1 MHGILIAL
9 RDAKRREAF
18 ASTLARAGWPVA
30 ACADVEAAA
39 QILGA
44 EQTALLIGDARSL
57 RGEEDDPDL
66 LTAAGHRGLPCL
78 LLGGIDAPDEDAA
91 PAASCHVL
99 PGDPDAQ
106 ALLDAVRGLLP
117 EPPAPP
123 AAADGAEDDAEAN
136 AGDEAGDE
144 AMPGLADEAPARLLC
159 CGLGAESAATLAR
172 DLGPLSEG
180 LETCADEAALRAALA
195 SGPAALLLLG
205 PALAAQAQ
213 ELLAHV
219 RDAALLQSLPVV
231 VLWPDT
237 PPPWEALFAAGA
249 SDVLPAA
256 VAGAEL
262 AARLRGHLQRRLQ
275 AAEQAAASAA
285 SQYGLGQ
292 PRAATGPA
300 PTPTHAAETARADAV
315 SAEARTLAEANRE
328 LERKNRELDEARGQ
342 ALAAASNRSAFIA
355 NISHEIRTPLN
366 AVLGMIELLG
376 ETELNREQREWLH
389 LVEHSGQQL
398 LHLVRDVLDF
408 SKIEAGEI
416 TVNNEPFDITD
427 CVEDAV
433 TLTAFQSQQQGV
445 EVAYDIGDGV
455 PAQLL
460 GDGWRVRQILLNY
473 LQNAIK
479 HGRGG
484 QIEVRIT
491 RHPAPDGQAFI
502 RFCVRDD
509 GPGIPEQQLR
519 QLFQRFSQLAGGER
533 TDGAGLGL
541 AISRHLAELMGGRVW
556 GSSEMGEGSAFYL
569 ELPAREAASPPS
581 PEEEAQRRFLAGRR
595 VLVAE
600 RQPLTRQ
607 RLQGLLRGWGATV
620 VCAESGEDVLTL
632 FGRGEGFA
640 LALIDQQLPDMDCE
654 ELAGELRGSGR
665 AGDCVLLLGTGM
677 GDASSCPQD
686 YRERYSKPLRRA
698 ALRATL
704 QAALGLGEG
713 QPRRDGDR
721 FARMMRWL
729 WPGFDKRGLEARD
742 GPAQRVLLV
751 EDNKPNQQVVSLML
765 QSLGVEVRLAEHGQ
779 QALQQLDERPADVVL
794 MDINMPVMDGITAA
808 KEIHDRRWPGGRPY
822 IIALSADPAQ
832 DDSRLRDSG
841 LMDDYLMKPVGREAL
856 QQALQRARGEDR
868 DAAPPQPAAAP
879 GGTGLPQE
887 APEVLHK
894 LGAELGTAALA
905 SMLQTYAD
913 DLPEQLRT
921 ARNAAARGD
930 VRELRRVFHSTK
942 SSSRFYGEDALS
954 DLCQR
959 LEGRCQRLG
968 RGRLGELLG
977 EFETACA
984 ESEARMRALLPQLA
998 ATSPGPSVTLR

>member
-1 MHGILIAL
+1 M
-9 RDAKRREAF
+9 
-18 ASTLARAGWPVA
+18 
-30 ACADVEAAA
+30 
-39 QILGA
+39 
-44 EQTALLIGDARSL
+44 
-57 RGEEDDPDL
+57 
-66 LTAAGHRGLPCL
+66 
-78 LLGGIDAPDEDAA
+78 
-91 PAASCHVL
+91 
-99 PGDPDAQ
+99 
-106 ALLDAVRGLLP
+106 
-117 EPPAPP
+117 
-123 AAADGAEDDAEAN
+123 
-136 AGDEAGDE
+136 
-144 AMPGLADEAPARLLC
+144 
-159 CGLGAESAATLAR
+159 
-172 DLGPLSEG
+172 
-180 LETCADEAALRAALA
+180 
-195 SGPAALLLLG
+195 
-205 PALAAQAQ
+205 
-213 ELLAHV
+213 

-416 TVNNEPFDITD
+416 TVNDEPFDITD

-822 IIALSADPAQ
+822 IIALSADPRPG
-832 DDSRLRDSG
+832 RLAAARQRPDGRLPDEAGRPGG
-841 LMDDYLMKPVGREAL
+841 LAAGAAAGPRRGPGRGA
-856 QQALQRARGEDR
+856 AAAGRRARRDR
-868 DAAPPQPAAAP
+868 PAAGGAGGPAQAGRRAGHGRPGQHAANLCGRPARAVTHRPQRGGARRRARAAPGVSFHQVQQPLLRRGRAQRPVPAPGGALPAIGPRPPGRVAGRIRDGLRGVGGADARPAAATR
-879 GGTGLPQE
+879 G
-887 APEVLHK
+887 HK
-894 LGAELGTAALA
+894 PRPLGYTAMMVA
-905 SMLQTYAD
+905 
-913 DLPEQLRT
+913 T
-921 ARNAAARGD
+921 A
-930 VRELRRVFHSTK
+930 
-942 SSSRFYGEDALS
+942 
-954 DLCQR
+954 
-959 LEGRCQRLG
+959 G
-968 RGRLGELLG
+968 RGRSHQ
-977 EFETACA
+977 AQPD
-984 ESEARMRALLPQLA
+984 PQ
-998 ATSPGPSVTLR
+998 GG

>member
-1 MHGILIAL
+1 MLPAL
-9 RDAKRREAF
+9 RYDVDDVRDASDDDDDRDDAGDRDRFVPGTDATGTTENALLAARKLAF
-18 ASTLARAGWPVA
+18 VERAFV
-30 ACADVEAAA
+30 DVEASRSMMAHEVLERCKQHGMTNKEYQSACAERAA
-39 QILGA
+39 CGA
-44 EQTALLIGDARSL
+44 CGWTPCPNAPTRDDGTTQRYEIDGKARK
-57 RGEEDDPDL
+57 
-66 LTAAGHRGLPCL
+66 
-78 LLGGIDAPDEDAA
+78 
-91 PAASCHVL
+91 
-99 PGDPDAQ
+99 
-106 ALLDAVRGLLP
+106 VR
-117 EPPAPP
+117 EMAFVR
-123 AAADGAEDDAEAN
+123 AFCSRKCMMMAEAL
-136 AGDEAGDE
+136 GE
-144 AMPGLADEAPARLLC
+144 RL
-159 CGLGAESAATLAR
+159 GE
-172 DLGPLSEG
+172 
-180 LETCADEAALRAALA
+180 
-195 SGPAALLLLG
+195 
-205 PALAAQAQ
+205 
-213 ELLAHV
+213 
-219 RDAALLQSLPVV
+219 
-231 VLWPDT
+231 
-237 PPPWEALFAAGA
+237 
-249 SDVLPAA
+249 
-256 VAGAEL
+256 
-262 AARLRGHLQRRLQ
+262 
-275 AAEQAAASAA
+275 
-285 SQYGLGQ
+285 
-292 PRAATGPA
+292 
-300 PTPTHAAETARADAV
+300 RADAV

-721 FARMMRWL
+721 W
-729 WPGFDKRGLEARD
+729 
-742 GPAQRVLLV
+742 
-751 EDNKPNQQVVSLML
+751 
-765 QSLGVEVRLAEHGQ
+765 
-779 QALQQLDERPADVVL
+779 
-794 MDINMPVMDGITAA
+794 I
-808 KEIHDRRWPGGRPY
+808 RRR
-822 IIALSADPAQ
+822 
-832 DDSRLRDSG
+832 
-841 LMDDYLMKPVGREAL
+841 
-856 QQALQRARGEDR
+856 
-868 DAAPPQPAAAP
+868 
-879 GGTGLPQE
+879 
-887 APEVLHK
+887 
-894 LGAELGTAALA
+894 
-905 SMLQTYAD
+905 
-913 DLPEQLRT
+913 
-921 ARNAAARGD
+921 
-930 VRELRRVFHSTK
+930 
-942 SSSRFYGEDALS
+942 
-954 DLCQR
+954 
-959 LEGRCQRLG
+959 
-968 RGRLGELLG
+968 RGR
-977 EFETACA
+977 A
-984 ESEARMRALLPQLA
+984 
-998 ATSPGPSVTLR
+998 VTPFP